1 MVQAFVPGR
10 LNDRAAAIVM
20 VNTFAL
26 VGLLLICPPPPL
38 HLPPKSE
45 IHVYVQLFSLS
56 VMISTGEI

>member
-26 VGLLLICPPPPL
+26 VGLLISCPPPL

>member
-26 VGLLLICPPPPL
+26 VGLLIICPPP
-38 HLPPKSE
+38 LPPKSE